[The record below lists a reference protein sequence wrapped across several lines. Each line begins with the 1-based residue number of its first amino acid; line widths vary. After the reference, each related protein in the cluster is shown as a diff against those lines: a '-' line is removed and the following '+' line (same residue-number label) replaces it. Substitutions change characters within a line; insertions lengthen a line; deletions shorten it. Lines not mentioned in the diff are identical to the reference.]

1 MEPKTTNKGI
11 TLLEEN
17 LWNCTAEKQI
27 SGFLGVFIQSFSGI
41 PNCFLYQ
48 GLQKAKEIMN
58 TQLK

>member
-27 SGFLGVFIQSFSGI
+27 SGFLGVFIQSFSGLLLL
-41 PNCFLYQ
+41 CRF
-48 GLQKAKEIMN
+48 KAHR
-58 TQLK
+58 QLWSFSAQEV